1 MKYYILQFKFLTP
14 VHFGTPENKK
24 SGNLQSFNCCADT
37 FFSALITETA
47 ALDGELCSR
56 FIEAVQKGRAA
67 FQRFSALL
75 QRRGRRTVC
84 AGARI
89 TARKK

>member
-14 VHFGTPENKK
+14 VHFGTAENKK

-47 ALDGELCSR
+47 ALE
-56 FIEAVQKGRAA
+56 IGRAH
-67 FQRFSALL
+67 
-75 QRRGRRTVC
+75 V
-84 AGARI
+84 
-89 TARKK
+89 